1 MRQSRDEKVGF
12 QNPHFTDIYKI
23 ENLDEI
29 SEKEKNSKEN
39 LEDIS
44 RKGNNST

>member
-1 MRQSRDEKVGF
+1 
-12 QNPHFTDIYKI
+12 
-23 ENLDEI
+23 LDEI

-44 RKGNNST
+44 RKGNNSTWNSCNAITEKSGA